1 MVEFIEIEP
10 LSSSSCDVG
19 ICGEHGMRLHY
30 FITPPFELQKKRH
43 LKLHVIALPPS
54 YQWYQV
60 EFCHLNYTWHVL
72 ASKMFSFGSVLKE
85 QLALPIWSRFFLT
98 VCPEREQSN
107 RAGAFTTSAQ
117 LPTPKHG
124 KQKHFMSM
132 RKKETVP
139 PTKLR
144 YPTLG
149 SSENHLQIRQTSGGY
164 VSSVVPERAT
174 MSCKEL
180 SNTLQGTIASP
191 TKREEKNHGLKST
204 FGMGYLRSRKDRY
217 FYRRGGSDFTKLKK
231 SPTNWP
237 RKCPATKLYPSFLD
251 KPVVSWHR
259 MFRIRPNISFQESL
273 HF

>member
-1 MVEFIEIEP
+1 M
-10 LSSSSCDVG
+10 
-19 ICGEHGMRLHY
+19 
-30 FITPPFELQKKRH
+30 
-43 LKLHVIALPPS
+43 
-54 YQWYQV
+54 
-60 EFCHLNYTWHVL
+60 
-72 ASKMFSFGSVLKE
+72 
-85 QLALPIWSRFFLT
+85 ALPIWSRFFLNC
-98 VCPEREQSN
+98 VPQREQSN

-139 PTKLR
+139 PTKLT

-149 SSENHLQIRQTSGGY
+149 SSENHLQICQTSGGY

-217 FYRRGGSDFTKLKK
+217 FYRRGWSDFTKLKK
-231 SPTNWP
+231 YTNELA
-237 RKCPATKLYPSFLD
+237 KEMS
-251 KPVVSWHR
+251 S
-259 MFRIRPNISFQESL
+259 N
-273 HF
+273 

>member
-1 MVEFIEIEP
+1 MGGTWHEAPLLHHSPIWASEKKTPQAPCHRTPTFIPMISGRI
-10 LSSSSCDVG
+10 L
-19 ICGEHGMRLHY
+19 
-30 FITPPFELQKKRH
+30 PF
-43 LKLHVIALPPS
+43 KLHLTCFGE
-54 YQWYQV
+54 Q
-60 EFCHLNYTWHVL
+60 NVL
-72 ASKMFSFGSVLKE
+72 LWISSEGTTGASNLES
-85 QLALPIWSRFFLT
+85 FFLT

-149 SSENHLQIRQTSGGY
+149 SSENHLQICQTSGGY

-180 SNTLQGTIASP
+180 SNTLQGTITSP

-204 FGMGYLRSRKDRY
+204 FGMGYLRSRKD
-217 FYRRGGSDFTKLKK
+217 GISIGEVDQI
-231 SPTNWP
+231 SP
-237 RKCPATKLYPSFLD
+237 S
-251 KPVVSWHR
+251 
-259 MFRIRPNISFQESL
+259 
-273 HF
+273 